1 MRKSCHLGVSLIA
14 LLLSILLS
22 TGARAQDCTCNA
34 ATFPINPN
42 LSIAGPPAW
51 TVGGTI
57 QDTGKVDGT
66 CPRGGCLNPK
76 GCAHSLFV
84 DVWVKFPIAY
94 ATSSPPQPPSLNV
107 IVRDGEGKKISLP
120 IGPTGV
126 RTTDGQPPQS
136 VIMEFRS
143 PLTMFSPCNLGTGT
157 GGGSFSLE
165 WTPPGGGPART
176 SGSVT
181 VTCGGC
187 G

>member
-14 LLLSILLS
+14 LSLSILLN

-51 TVGGTI
+51 SVGGTI
-57 QDTGKVDGT
+57 QDTGSAAGT
-66 CPRGGCLNPK
+66 CPRAGCVNPK
-76 GCAHSLFV
+76 GCSHSLLV

-94 ATSSPPQPPSLNV
+94 ATSNPPQPPLLNV

-165 WTPPGGGPART
+165 WTPPGGGPAMT